1 MLEKG
6 KKFDSFEHKIT
17 QYHKSRFEMISKNH
31 EKNSVNGYTQEY
43 ISLGKAKRDIE
54 KIIHRG
60 LNGGII
66 FSQIIESG
74 FLPMR
79 KELINFEDER
89 KMLVILSD
97 YDFRGSSLELK
108 NRYIH
113 DQINFISDIFSE
125 DRLEKIFDSIF
136 AFNIIKITKK
146 HKKKREYDNDGN
158 EIENWEYSE
167 EGFKPNDFE
176 SNYMKNVA
184 TLMVKRGIEEL
195 KKYLNDKSR
204 KLLQQDLDKSVEI
217 AELIASNSDSKIIE
231 KRHSIINKK
240 SNHF

>member
-1 MLEKG
+1 MLKKG

-17 QYHKSRFEMISKNH
+17 QYHKSRFEMISKNC

-54 KIIHRG
+54 KIINRG
-60 LNGGII
+60 LKGGII

-74 FLPMR
+74 FLPTR
-79 KELINFEDER
+79 KKLIDFENER
-89 KMLVILSD
+89 KMLAILSN
-97 YDFRGSSLELK
+97 YDFRSSSLELK
-108 NRYIH
+108 NKYIH
-113 DQINFISDIFSE
+113 DQISFVSEIFSE
-125 DRLEKIFDSIF
+125 DRLEEIFDRVF
-136 AFNIIKITKK
+136 AFNMIKILKK

-158 EIENWEYSE
+158 ETEKWEYTE
-167 EGFKPNDFE
+167 EGFMPSDFE

-231 KRHSIINKK
+231 KHPSIINTK